1 MKSSTT
7 DKIEGKVRQVTGAV
21 KEKVGAYRRDAD
33 MRDEGTAEKARGK
46 IQSKIGDIKKVFET

>member
-21 KEKVGAYRRDAD
+21 KEKVGAYRRDPD
-33 MRDEGTAEKARGK
+33 MQDEGMAEKIRGK
-46 IQSKIGDIKKVFET
+46 VQSKIGDIKKVFET